1 MKKTLIWILAL
12 IITIA
17 AAYYQRKTGPT
28 YPKRFCVTL
37 NDSIYELKLVRS
49 IEIGQRSEVKLQI
62 NDTSVKAVLYYKRFR
77 TGEQYQKKDFL
88 FKVYPVHTFVMNKIF
103 KMTEERGFFASIPP
117 QPPAGKL
124 QYYIEITDR
133 KGTHTVMKESPVVI
147 RFKGSVPGSILIPH
161 IIIMFMAMLLST
173 AAGLLAIFKIPA
185 FKKLG
190 VWTLMILI
198 AGGIILGP
206 VVQKFA
212 FGQLWTGVP
221 LGWDLTDNKTLIAF
235 LFWLMAVILNRRK
248 ERPLYTILAAAV
260 LLLVFS
266 IPHSLFGSELDYSSG
281 QVIQGAFLIFPLSN
295 KKFLK
300 LSASFIK
307 YPRLLFRK
315 LKVKESGCSI

>member
-28 YPKRFCVTL
+28 YPKRIFISL
-37 NDSIYELKLVRS
+37 NDSIYELELVRS
-49 IEIGQRSEVKLQI
+49 IEIGKRSEVKLHI

-77 TGEQYQKKDFL
+77 TEEEYREAEFNH
-88 FKVYPVHTFVMNKIF
+88 KVYPVHSFIMNKVF
-103 KMTEERGFFASIPP
+103 KITEEKGLFADVPP
-117 QPPAGKL
+117 QPSAGKI

-133 KGTHTVMKESPVVI
+133 EGTHKIMKETPVVI
-147 RFKGSVPGSILIPH
+147 RFKGSVPASVLIPH
-161 IIIMFMAMLLST
+161 IIIMFTAMLLST
-173 AAGLLAIFKIPA
+173 AAGLLAIFRIST

-190 VWTLMILI
+190 VWTLTILI

-206 VVQKFA
+206 IVQKFA

-235 LFWLMAVILNRRK
+235 LFWFAAVLLNRRK
-248 ERPLYTILAAAV
+248 ERPLYTILAAGV

-281 QVIQGAFLIFPLSN
+281 QVIQGTLLIFPLSI